1 MLEIIGAGAS
11 GKATQD
17 WPTVWRES
25 QEAKNIQVELD
36 DIHAHHATTAPS
48 GTQTPEAT
56 SDGSSEFAVPFT
68 AQLKHVVVRV
78 FQQYWRD
85 PQYIFAKLLLGLAS
99 SLFIGFSFFL
109 PNSSIQGF
117 QDVLFST
124 FMMTSIFSTL
134 VQQYVSHT
142 LALESSDD

>member
-11 GKATQD
+11 GKSTQD

-25 QEAKNIQVELD
+25 EEAKGIQAELGR
-36 DIHAHHATTAPS
+36 IHEERAAASAQQNGDSNEQTTNV
-48 GTQTPEAT
+48 
-56 SDGSSEFAVPFT
+56 SDSTASSEFAMPF
-68 AQLKHVVVRV
+68 ASQLWYVTVRV

-99 SLFIGFSFFL
+99 ALFIGFSFFK
-109 PNSSIQGF
+109 PNSSMQGF

-134 VQQYVSHT
+134 VQQ
-142 LALESSDD
+142 

>member
-25 QEAKNIQVELD
+25 QEAKNIQTELD
-36 DIHAHHATTAPS
+36 NIQAKHTATAPN
-48 GTQTPEAT
+48 GTAT
-56 SDGSSEFAVPFT
+56 SESTTNGSSEFAMPFT
-68 AQLKHVVVRV
+68 AQLRHVIIRI

-99 SLFIGFSFFL
+99 SLFIGFTFFL
-109 PNSSIQGF
+109 PNNSIQGF
-117 QDVLFST
+117 QDVLFSS
-124 FMMTSIFSTL
+124 FMITSIFSTL
-134 VQQYVSHT
+134 VQQ
-142 LALESSDD
+142 

>member
-17 WPTVWRES
+17 WPAVWRES
-25 QEAKNIQVELD
+25 QEAQNIQRELD
-36 DIHAHHATTAPS
+36 EIHARHSATAPNGTDTATT
-48 GTQTPEAT
+48 T
-56 SDGSSEFAVPFT
+56 SDGSEFAMPFPD
-68 AQLKHVVVRV
+68 QLRHVVVRV
-78 FQQYWRD
+78 YQQYWRD

-134 VQQYVSHT
+134 VQQ
-142 LALESSDD
+142 

>member
-25 QEAKNIQVELD
+25 QEAKNIQTELD
-36 DIHAHHATTAPS
+36 NIQAKHTATAPN
-48 GTQTPEAT
+48 GTET
-56 SDGSSEFAVPFT
+56 SESTTNGSSEFAMPFT
-68 AQLKHVVVRV
+68 AQLRHVIIRI

-99 SLFIGFSFFL
+99 SLFIGFTFFL
-109 PNSSIQGF
+109 PNNSIQGF
-117 QDVLFST
+117 QDVLFSS
-124 FMMTSIFSTL
+124 FMITSIFSTL
-134 VQQYVSHT
+134 VQQ
-142 LALESSDD
+142 

>member
-25 QEAKNIQVELD
+25 QEAKNIQTELD
-36 DIHAHHATTAPS
+36 DIHRHHATTAPNGA
-48 GTQTPEAT
+48 GTSQPT
-56 SDGSSEFAVPFT
+56 SDEGSEFAMPFT

-85 PQYIFAKLLLGLAS
+85 PQYIFAKLLLGLS
-99 SLFIGFSFFL
+99 SALFIGFTFFI
-109 PNSSIQGF
+109 PDSSLQGF

-124 FMMTSIFSTL
+124 FMLTSIFSTL
-134 VQQYVSHT
+134 VQQ
-142 LALESSDD
+142 

>member
-17 WPTVWRES
+17 WPTVWRDS
-25 QEAKNIQVELD
+25 QEVKNIQTELD
-36 DIHAHHATTAPS
+36 EIHAHHSAAAPNSTETPGATA
-48 GTQTPEAT
+48 AD
-56 SDGSSEFAVPFT
+56 DGNSEFAMPFT
-68 AQLKHVVVRV
+68 AQLRHVVVRV

-85 PQYIFAKLLLGLAS
+85 PQYIFAKLMLGLAS
-99 SLFIGFSFFL
+99 SLFIGFSFFR

-124 FMMTSIFSTL
+124 FMLTSIFSTL
-134 VQQYVSHT
+134 VQQ
-142 LALESSDD
+142 

>member
-25 QEAKNIQVELD
+25 QEAKNIQTELD
-36 DIHAHHATTAPS
+36 DIHAHHAATAS
-48 GTQTPEAT
+48 NGTAEASETT
-56 SDGSSEFAVPFT
+56 SDGSREFAMPFT

-85 PQYIFAKLLLGLAS
+85 PQYIFAKLFLGLAS
-99 SLFIGFSFFL
+99 SLFIGFSFFR

-124 FMMTSIFSTL
+124 FMLTSIFSTL
-134 VQQYVSHT
+134 VQQ
-142 LALESSDD
+142 

>member
-17 WPTVWRES
+17 WSTVWRES
-25 QEAKNIQVELD
+25 QEAKNIQTELD
-36 DIHAHHATTAPS
+36 NIQAYHAAAAPN
-48 GTQTPEAT
+48 GTET
-56 SDGSSEFAVPFT
+56 SETSSNGSSEFAMPFT

-85 PQYIFAKLLLGLAS
+85 PQYIFAKIMLALLSA
-99 SLFIGFSFFL
+99 LFIGFSFFR

-124 FMMTSIFSTL
+124 FMLTSIFSAL
-134 VQQYVSHT
+134 VQQ
-142 LALESSDD
+142 